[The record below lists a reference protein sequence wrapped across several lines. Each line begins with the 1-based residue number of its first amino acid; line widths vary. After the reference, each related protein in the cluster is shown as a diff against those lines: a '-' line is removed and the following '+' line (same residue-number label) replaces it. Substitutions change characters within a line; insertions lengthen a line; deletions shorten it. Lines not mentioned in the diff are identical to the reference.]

1 MNVFV
6 PCTGRCGSV
15 TFAKACSFITNFRSA
30 YESRTFLRGEARLAY
45 PSRSIGVD
53 NRLSQ
58 FLG

>member
-30 YESRTFLRGEARLAY
+30 HKSRTFLRGEARLAY
-45 PSRSIGVD
+45 PSCPIGVD
-53 NRLSQ
+53 NRLS
-58 FLG
+58 